1 MWQILLIF
9 IFFPLFVFS
18 QQTYTGIIK
27 NAKTKEPLAFAN
39 INTSDSKLYHTNIFG
54 KFEFHTNKKNQ
65 EIMISYVGY
74 HPKKIQITN
83 TNFYYEIFL
92 DPKIESLNEV
102 IIQAKDNEAIKI
114 IKNTI
119 AEEPKNNILKNISN
133 FSYDAYN
140 KTIITANPDSITTK
154 IDSIF
159 KTENNKRVLK
169 KVDSSGFK
177 IKSTLEKR
185 HLFISE
191 KISKFHYKKG
201 SEIKEE
207 IMATRVAGF
216 RQPLYEML
224 TLNFS
229 DFNVYDDEYIIAG
242 TKYINPISNKGL
254 QDYRYKILDTVK
266 NSIGNDSFMIHFK
279 TKKIESKAGLEG
291 VLFVDANQYS
301 ITKAI
306 LELKG
311 LIYVKLTQ
319 DFEFDEQLNNWF
331 GLEKELIITKGT
343 NDKNI
348 SLFGNMIKFEP
359 DEKENEKEKKDQKE
373 PSDYIYFSSKTIN
386 SNIVF
391 NDVKPIASFAEKIK
405 ISDNAHLKK
414 EDFWGKY
421 RIDSISKK
429 ELNTYQVIDS
439 IALKRNIEHKLELFR
454 ELSKGFYPTKYFKI
468 NLGNIFTLNNYEGL
482 RLGIGGETNQNI
494 SNKFKLDG
502 YVAYG
507 TKDNNFKYQYGASA
521 RLNKYHNT
529 WFGLNYTN
537 DIKEAASLDFMLENT
552 SFALINPRN
561 LNISDFYHYKTY
573 SAHLIHDILP
583 NLESKFKLSTGEYE
597 TVFDYAF
604 LDQSELKSNY
614 HLTNLSVGFLYTP
627 FSEYMQ
633 TPIGKRKISSGY
645 TDFLLQATQ
654 SFDGFLEGEFDFSKF
669 IFRANHRIPFKK
681 DNFLYLMLQ
690 GGVVLGEA
698 PMTHLF
704 NATPNYT
711 LKSPWI
717 KRVTF
722 GGKNSF
728 ETMQYNEFISDRYLM
743 FQVHQHLRNFNLG
756 KFKPQV
762 TLISR
767 VAFGN
772 LSNKENHQLIQF
784 NTMEKGYFES
794 GMEMNNLFKGFGI
807 STFYRY
813 GPYHHQKISDNIA
826 LKITYRLR
834 LGF

>member
-1 MWQILLIF
+1 MKLKLLF
-9 IFFPLFVFS
+9 IVFFPVFIYA

-39 INTSDSKLYHTNIFG
+39 INTSDSKIIYTNIYG
-54 KFEFHTNKKNQ
+54 KFEFQSNKNIQ
-65 EIMISYVGY
+65 ELNISYIGFY
-74 HPKKIQITN
+74 PKKIKTSN
-83 TNFYYEIFL
+83 SNFYYEIFL
-92 DPKIESLNEV
+92 EPKIESLNEV
-102 IIQAKDNEAIKI
+102 VIQASDNEAIKI

-119 AEEPKNNILKNISN
+119 ANEPNNNLLKNISN
-133 FSYDAYN
+133 FSYDTYN
-140 KTIITANPDSITTK
+140 KTVITANPDSISAK
-154 IDSIF
+154 IDSLF

-169 KVDSSGFK
+169 KIDSSAFK
-177 IKSTLEKR
+177 IKATLEKR

-216 RQPLYEML
+216 KQPLYEML
-224 TLNFS
+224 ALNFS
-229 DFNVYDDEYIIAG
+229 DFNIYDNDFIIAG
-242 TKYINPISNKGL
+242 TKYISPITNNGF
-254 QDYRYKILDTVK
+254 QEYHYKILDTIK
-266 NSIGNDSFMIHFK
+266 NSIGNESYLIHFK
-279 TKKIESKAGLEG
+279 PKKIGAKAGLEG
-291 VLFVDANQYS
+291 VLFVDASQFS
-301 ITKAI
+301 ISKAI

-319 DFEFDEQLNNWF
+319 DFEFDNDLKKWF
-331 GLEKELIITKGT
+331 ESEKELVITKGS

-348 SLFGNMIKFEP
+348 TLFGNMIKFEASENKNE
-359 DEKENEKEKKDQKE
+359 EKNKDQKE
-373 PSDYIYFSSKTIN
+373 PSDFIYFSSKTIN

-391 NDVKPIASFAEKIK
+391 NTVKPITSFAEKVK
-405 ISDNAHLKK
+405 ISETAHLKN
-414 EDFWGKY
+414 EDYWNKY

-429 ELNTYQVIDS
+429 ELNTYQTIDS
-439 IALKRNIEHKLELFR
+439 ITLNKNIEHKIEVFR
-454 ELSKGFYPTKYFKI
+454 ELTKGFYPTKYFKI
-468 NLGNIFTLNNYEGL
+468 NLGNVITVNQHEGL
-482 RLGIGGETNQNI
+482 RLGFGGETNHNV
-494 SNKFKLDG
+494 SNYFKLEG
-502 YVAYG
+502 YIAYG
-507 TKDNNFKYQYGASA
+507 TKDNNYKYQYGTSV

-561 LNISDFYHYKTY
+561 LNISDFYHYKSY
-573 SAHLIHDILP
+573 AANLIHDILP
-583 NLESKFKLSTGEYE
+583 NLESKFKLSTGDYE

-604 LDQSELKSNY
+604 LNKSVLKTNY
-614 HLTNLSVGFLYTP
+614 HLTNLSAGFLYTP
-627 FSEYMQ
+627 FSKYMQ
-633 TPIGKRKISSGY
+633 TPIGKRKITTGY

-654 SFDGFLEGEFDFSKF
+654 SFDGFLGGEFDFTKF

-681 DNFLYLMLQ
+681 DHYLYLMLQ
-690 GGVVLGEA
+690 GGVVFGDA

-711 LKSPWI
+711 LKHPWI

-743 FQVHQHLRNFNLG
+743 LQVHQYLRKFNFG

-767 VAFGN
+767 AAFGN

-784 NTMEKGYFES
+784 KTMEKGYFES
-794 GMEMNNLFKGFGI
+794 GIEMNNLFKGFGV
-807 STFYRY
+807 SAFYRY
-813 GPYHHQKISDNIA
+813 GAYHHQNISNNIA
-826 LKITYRLR
+826 IKVTYKLS